1 MIGNTPWQFI
11 VKCVES
17 NNTDTLSLGNSVL
30 LTGLC
35 NHQGQPFKMDTH
47 NGCSTGLPQEAGIRL
62 AYLGT
67 LVVLQPESLASK
79 VLLKWKVVGSILAQ
93 HHELFL
99 TGTCTTNLVVFCLR
113 NGYAYESHFVNEWI
127 GSNSK

>member
-1 MIGNTPWQFI
+1 MVAALAFHRRR
-11 VKCVES
+11 ES
-17 NNTDTLSLGNSVL
+17 DWHTWA
-30 LTGLC
+30 
-35 NHQGQPFKMDTH
+35 H
-47 NGCSTGLPQEAGIRL
+47 
-62 AYLGT
+62 
-67 LVVLQPESLASK
+67 VVLQPESLASK

-113 NGYAYESHFVNEWI
+113 NGYAYESHLVNEWI